1 MSQGSLSHP
10 QFGKF
15 VKRAAVVTALTG
27 AAFGGTSAAAL
38 HGGNTSVEHATSTS
52 APANTKMLPGKSMA
66 ATPVSTTAPS
76 SAAQSSTAAPTAAG
90 TSVGFTV
97 LPPPVTVGGAGTQ
110 TQTTR
115 HGGSSTSSTS

>member
-15 VKRAAVVTALTG
+15 VKRAVVTAALTG
-27 AAFGGTSAAAL
+27 AAFGGTSAAAM
-38 HGGNTSVEHATSTS
+38 HGGNTSVEHAATSTS

-76 SAAQSSTAAPTAAG
+76 APAQPSAAPAAG
-90 TSVGFTV
+90 GSAVGFTV

-110 TQTTR
+110 TQVVQ